1 MHEKLGKC
9 TFQISPGAFFQVNTA
24 GAENLYAVVV
34 DKVKEVAKDPAD
46 TVLLDV
52 CCGTGT
58 IGMTCMKEG
67 ACGRVVGVDISIPA
81 IDDAKINAELNGFT
95 EAQTR
100 FVASR
105 AEHVLGEELKSLQGG
120 TCSIVAVVDPA
131 REGLHQDVAKTLR
144 LNRGIQRIVYV
155 SCNPTGSLVK
165 DAGLLCAPPT
175 KKYGGL
181 PFVITSARPVDMFP
195 LTDHCEMVLTF
206 DRMSELEM
214 KGEHNKPKAA
224 KKEDNKPKEEDEK
237 PKEDDEK
244 PKGSTQGDETSKE
257 VLADT
262 DARKEE
268 VKSEDVKPE
277 SKE

>member
-1 MHEKLGKC
+1 
-9 TFQISPGAFFQVNTA
+9 
-24 GAENLYAVVV
+24 
-34 DKVKEVAKDPAD
+34 
-46 TVLLDV
+46 
-52 CCGTGT
+52 
-58 IGMTCMKEG
+58 MTP
-67 ACGRVVGVDISIPA
+67 RS
-81 IDDAKINAELNGFT
+81 INAGWNGFT

-105 AEHVLGEELKSLQGG
+105 AEHVLAGELKTLQGG
-120 TCSIVAVVDPA
+120 TSSIVAVVDPA
-131 REGLHQDVAKTLR
+131 RDGLHQDVARTLR
-144 LNRGIQRIVYV
+144 LNKGIQRIVYV

-206 DRMSELEM
+206 DRMSESEM
-214 KGEHNKPKAA
+214 KGEGHKPKAA
-224 KKEDNKPKEEDEK
+224 KKEDDKPKEKDDKLIEEDDK
-237 PKEDDEK
+237 PKE
-244 PKGSTQGDETSKE
+244 STQEEEPSKE
-257 VLADT
+257 VTAET
-262 DARKEE
+262 GAPKEE

>member
-1 MHEKLGKC
+1 
-9 TFQISPGAFFQVNTA
+9 
-24 GAENLYAVVV
+24 LYALVV
-34 DKVKEVAKDPAD
+34 DKVKEVAKDPAE

-81 IDDAKINAELNGFT
+81 IEDAKINAALNGFT

-105 AEHVLGEELKSLQGG
+105 AEHVLAEELKTLQGG
-120 TCSIVAVVDPA
+120 TRSIVAVVDPA

-155 SCNPTGSLVK
+155 SCNPTGSLVR

-175 KKYGGL
+175 KKYGGV

-206 DRMSELEM
+206 DRMSED
-214 KGEHNKPKAA
+214 NNPKVA
-224 KKEDNKPKEEDEK
+224 KKEADKPKEEDAKPQEVVDDKPIEVDEK
-237 PKEDDEK
+237 RKESTQEDETPKEVSIE
-244 PKGSTQGDETSKE
+244 
-257 VLADT
+257 T
-262 DARKEE
+262 DAPKEE
-268 VKSEDVKPE
+268 AKSEDVKPE
-277 SKE
+277 

>member
-34 DKVKEVAKDPAD
+34 DKVKEVAKEPAE

-144 LNRGIQRIVYV
+144 LNKGIQRIVYV

-206 DRMSELEM
+206 DRMSESEM

-224 KKEDNKPKEEDEK
+224 KKEDNKPKE
-237 PKEDDEK
+237 DDIK
-244 PKGSTQGDETSKE
+244 RKGSTQGDETSKE

-262 DARKEE
+262 DAPKEE